1 MARAR
6 TRRFLSPKESVV
18 PRLSELERGTLVRR
32 TAAPREI
39 SRREIPPSASTAP
52 AASILLISQPPHEKL
67 PIAPR
72 NLPRCGGRA
81 GGGGGKEDPACTTSL
96 SLFSLSLS
104 LCHPRRVARPANPPP
119 LFFSFS
125 LRPPCPPSPPSS
137 AVPVA
142 LSRGKP
148 SALLVTAATLRRRI
162 HFGGDLIRINWD
174 VMRLS
179 GERFVK
185 RLFNL
190 GRSYSHPARIAIY
203 RDLSRA
209 TRAGATRVMDYRRIS
224 LYLAQDAFLI
234 YLDPFRDSRITGR
247 DTGRYASSASALSIS
262 LSRVAALPKSRGIT
276 EDRAGNRING
286 TKELI
291 SFN

>member
-1 MARAR
+1 VHDLALP
-6 TRRFLSPKESVV
+6 FL
-18 PRLSELERGTLVRR
+18 
-32 TAAPREI
+32 
-39 SRREIPPSASTAP
+39 
-52 AASILLISQPPHEKL
+52 
-67 PIAPR
+67 
-72 NLPRCGGRA
+72 
-81 GGGGGKEDPACTTSL
+81 
-96 SLFSLSLS
+96 SLSLS
-104 LCHPRRVARPANPPP
+104 LPPSPR
-119 LFFSFS
+119 
-125 LRPPCPPSPPSS
+125 CPPGKSPAVVFLLFPPSPLSPLPPSS

-179 GERFVK
+179 GKRFVK